1 MLAAHDRDL
10 ALLTA
15 LRAEREAEDARERAE
30 RLEEAQRWED
40 YLFTALDQLT
50 ARLQRSRALGRDRQ
64 PVEPFRREVA

>member
-15 LRAEREAEDARERAE
+15 LRAEREDNDARERAE
-30 RLEEAQRWED
+30 RLEEARRWEE

-50 ARLQRSRALGRDRQ
+50 ARLRRPRASGRERQ
-64 PVEPFRREVA
+64 PADPFRREIA